1 MWTQPILTANGTIG
15 VDEFAVA
22 SGGGATSDA
31 YKAFDGSA
39 SSYVNKMNSG
49 AWLSFYSKTFLVI
62 SGIALTDGDGYLP
75 AQGIFQVSYD
85 GGETWQ
91 QCGTWQ
97 DTDALG
103 TSANVVIDGGNVT
116 GQYFRLLSQSRS
128 IPKPNGNAGFYN
140 IVITADT
147 TNEFPLTLNCDVER
161 RLKWRYDNYGTA
173 DTLIISGTTLN
184 NLPESQSRTG
194 SAFYQTTRAKCFDL
208 PAASEVWIKFD
219 VYFDGSNRWR
229 AYNDKDGEIC
239 GVCSYVNNSNY
250 DFGLWQNNTRI
261 QDFSGVCK
269 TNQLQTVLLHMI
281 TGSSAGVIE
290 AWVDGALIYSYS
302 GDVNHGQDFA
312 DIYLQSDGAGT
323 FFSNVIISNA
333 QIGLNEN
340 AKVDNLELT
349 LTLDVK
355 RRVETPEHVANL
367 FSSLTAWLPF
377 DKSPTFDVMFNEWT
391 AYGTPAISGNALQLD
406 GQSYIKL
413 SGIELGGQDF
423 QVDGWVYVDSSSPN
437 NARILNVYSKSTG
450 YRLVTI
456 RKNTS
461 DPTKLDVWANAY
473 ADVSQDSGYTYV
485 STIDSVGKRVH
496 FKLIYRYTDKRLS
509 LCINDIIAADWTSA
523 TQFNRQLVDIYI
535 GALSNGNQGLI
546 GSIDEL
552 RIWNG
557 TWFSYN
563 YGVVPTA
570 EEYEFFKN
578 RIPKFSFTVDTE
590 RRVKNIVEFSAD
602 VSRLVKNV
610 TNVAFAADV
619 RRNVTRS
626 NFFAADVVRN
636 VTRSLEL
643 TADVEVLDVIPVEFI
658 ADINRAIVAKVN
670 LYSTD
675 TSDYFSGGTSTPVI
689 IPTQDVV
696 PPVEGDANLQSI
708 EISIAEQQLTDQVK
722 VVGITPLDILF
733 PVQGQFL
740 DYVCDMCVE
749 KVQRQGILYSADCCS
764 DIDEILYTQFNY
776 KLDSGFTYFAPDYDS
791 MTLAKII
798 SDIDD
803 NEPPPNLI
811 RKGRATAH
819 LQKIADL
826 LGKNCVCQFD
836 DFTSNMN
843 ENQSDVTFGDL
854 ISQLF
859 GWTSRLPQRLI
870 NCYLRDDTLF
880 AIQRGHESNVI
891 DITDAE
897 ITLPTYERKLIRTLW
912 GSGKLG
918 IEPTTESE
926 HVNNK
931 HMVGGAKVFPM
942 PPTTSPDGKTSYDYH
957 NVSGY
962 GGIDHGYAL
971 TSTTTRNDDGSRH
984 EVKYLYGF
992 EQSVYVCT
1000 GETAK
1005 DYDANGNLV
1014 SENKI
1019 IHHNLTPSQQF
1030 SRVEDE
1036 DGITTASNVGSNL
1049 PGFYNESYWL
1059 SLPHEVGY
1067 ERDINKIT
1075 GFNPLIDTDF
1085 PVLDSDIYA
1094 ALIDAYA
1101 WLNRRTQET
1110 VTLSIYNCPHLFDF
1124 NDRILLD
1131 GYEYFLVGN
1140 TARTTSRIFNE
1151 QTLTLRRWF

>member
-1 MWTQPILTANGTIG
+1 MDANNLIVYLPFDTSTTLDLCGNSWTAYGSPTLENGALKLDGSSSYLAMDGGITLGGQDFTIAAKINLSSAAGSWIHIFNLWTSNSSDANKIALQRNYSNAQCRGLFFGSVTDTFNFALDTVHHFEFDYVHAVGRIYVFVDGALMTTFNKSIPQTIFPNVHIGRSNYSNPYFVGTI
-15 VDEFAVA
+15 DEFMIFVGVA
-22 SGGGATSDA
+22 LHTEDFTPPTAEDYADLKFALGATT
-31 YKAFDGSA
+31 
-39 SSYVNKMNSG
+39 V
-49 AWLSFYSKTFLVI
+49 
-62 SGIALTDGDGYLP
+62 
-75 AQGIFQVSYD
+75 
-85 GGETWQ
+85 
-91 QCGTWQ
+91 
-97 DTDALG
+97 
-103 TSANVVIDGGNVT
+103 
-116 GQYFRLLSQSRS
+116 
-128 IPKPNGNAGFYN
+128 
-140 IVITADT
+140 
-147 TNEFPLTLNCDVER
+147 PLTLNFDTERRISNRVEVIADVER
-161 RLKWRYDNYGTA
+161 RLKWRYVNYGTA
-173 DTLIISGTTLN
+173 DTLTVAGTTLT
-184 NLPESQSRTG
+184 NLPESKSRTG

-208 PAASEVWIKFD
+208 PATSEVWIKFD
-219 VYFDGSNRWR
+219 VYFDGTNRWR
-229 AYNDKDGEIC
+229 AYNGGANDITGITAQQTD
-239 GVCSYVNNSNY
+239 SNK
-250 DFGLWQNNTRI
+250 I
-261 QDFSGVCK
+261 ISVFSNGTNVQQ
-269 TNQLQTVLLHMI
+269 TYGFSIPNQLQTVLLHMVSG
-281 TGSSAGVIE
+281 TSDGVVE
-290 AWVDGALIYSYS
+290 AWVDGTLIYSYS
-302 GDVNHGQDFA
+302 GDVNHGSDFA

-333 QIGLNEN
+333 R
-340 AKVDNLELT
+340 LT
-349 LTLDVK
+349 
-355 RRVETPEHVANL
+355 
-367 FSSLTAWLPF
+367 F
-377 DKSPTFDVMFNEWT
+377 
-391 AYGTPAISGNALQLD
+391 GD
-406 GQSYIKL
+406 GYQ
-413 SGIELGGQDF
+413 
-423 QVDGWVYVDSSSPN
+423 
-437 NARILNVYSKSTG
+437 
-450 YRLVTI
+450 
-456 RKNTS
+456 
-461 DPTKLDVWANAY
+461 
-473 ADVSQDSGYTYV
+473 
-485 STIDSVGKRVH
+485 
-496 FKLIYRYTDKRLS
+496 
-509 LCINDIIAADWTSA
+509 
-523 TQFNRQLVDIYI
+523 
-535 GALSNGNQGLI
+535 
-546 GSIDEL
+546 
-552 RIWNG
+552 
-557 TWFSYN
+557 
-563 YGVVPTA
+563 
-570 EEYEFFKN
+570 
-578 RIPKFSFTVDTE
+578 KFSADTE
-590 RRVKNIVEFSAD
+590 RRVKNIAEFLAD
-602 VSRLVKNV
+602 VSRRVKNV
-610 TNVAFAADV
+610 TNVEFAADV

-658 ADINRAIVAKVN
+658 ADISRAIITNIN

-675 TSDYFSGGTSTPVI
+675 TSDYFSGGTSTPIVI
-689 IPTQDVV
+689 PSQDVV
-696 PPVEGDANLQSI
+696 PPVDGDAHLQSI

-733 PVQGQFL
+733 PVQGQYL
-740 DYVCDMCVE
+740 DYVCDMRVE
-749 KVQRQGILYSADCCS
+749 KVQRQGILYTADCCS

-819 LQKIADL
+819 LQKIANL

-843 ENQSDVTFGDL
+843 EKQSDVTFGDL

-891 DITDAE
+891 DISHAD
-897 ITLPTYERKLIRTLW
+897 ITLPTYEWKLIRTLW

-942 PPTTSPDGKTSYDYH
+942 PPTTSPDGKTTYNYH

-971 TSTTTRNDDGSRH
+971 TSTTTTNDDGSRH
-984 EVKYLYGF
+984 EVRYNYGF
-992 EQSVYVCT
+992 EQGVYVCT
-1000 GETAK
+1000 SEESK
-1005 DYDANGNLV
+1005 DYDADGNLV
-1014 SENKI
+1014 NENKI

-1030 SRVEDE
+1030 SRIEDE

-1075 GFNPLIDTDF
+1075 GYNPLIDTDF

-1124 NDRILLD
+1124 NDRILFD
-1131 GYEYFLVGN
+1131 GNEYFLVGN
-1140 TARTTSRIFNE
+1140 TARTTPRIFNE